1 MEAGVVDR
9 VDQPDGSHRPVVAV
23 ENEVVGSSHRE
34 AQVDAGAVTLTRAFN
49 PAIMT
54 WAAIWAIALSFIGKL
69 GALLQTIPTPV
80 MGGILVLLFGAIT
93 VVGLSSL
100 MSSRDDLL
108 KPRNLVIVSMILVL
122 GLGGMEIPIGNFALG
137 GIGLAGIVGI
147 ALNLVLPT
155 EAASDA
161 EA

>member
-1 MEAGVVDR
+1 
-9 VDQPDGSHRPVVAV
+9 V
-23 ENEVVGSSHRE
+23 EYSCC
-34 AQVDAGAVTLTRAFN
+34 F
-49 PAIMT
+49 
-54 WAAIWAIALSFIGKL
+54 
-69 GALLQTIPTPV
+69 
-80 MGGILVLLFGAIT
+80 FGAIT

-100 MSSRDDLL
+100 MSGRDDLL
-108 KPRNLVIVSMILVL
+108 KPRNLIIVSMILVL
-122 GLGGMEIPIGNFALG
+122 GIGGMEIPIGNFALG